1 MNENINKKKKI
12 LNERNSLLLEKNN
25 TEMDEIKQKN
35 LDLEAEL
42 QCSKLKSKNLA
53 ERVCELEH
61 LIEVAQT
68 KSIKII

>member
-42 QCSKLKSKNLA
+42 
-53 ERVCELEH
+53 
-61 LIEVAQT
+61 
-68 KSIKII
+68 